1 MDVVVDNTLKPKK
14 NMLLPVFVYD
24 WKKGEGG
31 STYDQQ
37 ESFVVVLPPYSV
49 CLDIMLF

>member
-14 NMLLPVFVYD
+14 EYVAACVYD